1 MERAEFIVET
11 GPWKNFYKM
20 SYNGDRSRM
29 LAFSSLVEGTIQE
42 KLGVL
47 FPELEAEVKNTNL
60 STLEPF
66 VNELTTKSKKIA
78 KLAGLDKKYKG
89 FAEMWVAREL
99 MMAAGLKIVPEKKE
113 LRKILKKI

>member
-1 MERAEFIVET
+1 MECAEFVVKSEEWT
-11 GPWKNFYKM
+11 NFYRM
-20 SYNGDRSRM
+20 SYDGDRRRL

-47 FPELEAEVKNTNL
+47 FPELDAEVKNIDLT
-60 STLEPF
+60 SLEPF
-66 VNELTTKSKKIA
+66 VKEITSKSKKIA

-99 MMAAGLKIVPEKKE
+99 LMAAGLNIVPEKKK
-113 LRKILKKI
+113 LRGILKKI